1 LPIVLTLGFCGVHR
15 AQAVAD
21 SEEGL
26 EKYLSRTAFLSWSKR
41 MPAVAQTMRSLLALQ
56 SGGGGDGGCGTAGGT
71 TAGSRPRGSNNAGSS
86 GSSSGGA
93 AAGGGSAVA
102 GGSTLLSQAR
112 VPQPVVPQLI
122 SLAGVNLDACLMRRE
137 WAWALATSGFLS
149 LERCREWR
157 LLFTTAKHGQ
167 SFSTFMGRCACRG
180 RRLK

>member
-1 LPIVLTLGFCGVHR
+1 M
-15 AQAVAD
+15 
-21 SEEGL
+21 

-56 SGGGGDGGCGTAGGT
+56 SGGGSGGIAGGAP
-71 TAGSRPRGSNNAGSS
+71 AGIGAPGSNNAGSS
-86 GSSSGGA
+86 GGSSGGA
-93 AAGGGSAVA
+93 AAGGGSGVA
-102 GGSTLLSQAR
+102 GGSTLLSQPG

-180 RRLK
+180 SRLK

>member
-1 LPIVLTLGFCGVHR
+1 M
-15 AQAVAD
+15 
-21 SEEGL
+21 

-56 SGGGGDGGCGTAGGT
+56 SGGGGGSVGGAP
-71 TAGSRPRGSNNAGSS
+71 AGSGAPGSNNAGSS
-86 GSSSGGA
+86 GGSSGGA
-93 AAGGGSAVA
+93 AAGGESAVA
-102 GGSTLLSQAR
+102 GGSTLFSQAR
-112 VPQPVVPQLI
+112 APQPVVPQLI
-122 SLAGVNLDACLMRRE
+122 SLAGVNLDTCLMRRE

-180 RRLK
+180 SRLK